1 MDEIWIYVGS
11 SDETL
16 GVWYDEYVNAECTLC
31 KQVWND
37 GYEEVYEIAK

>member
-11 SDETL
+11 SDKTL
-16 GVWYDEYVNAECTLC
+16 CMWYDEYENVAGTLC

-37 GYEEVYEIAK
+37 GYEEIFVIEK

>member
-11 SDETL
+11 SDKTL
-16 GVWYDEYVNAECTLC
+16 CMWYDEYENVAGTLC

-37 GYEEVYEIAK
+37 GYEEIFVIKK